1 MAMWTTRIQEKSK
14 QHLMAIMLLLFF
26 VSEAISKYGIRV
38 EGGKSDI
45 PRYIKFAVYIV
56 LTFGLWRKTKSLIA
70 PLVLAVIFCVGQI
83 FLANG
88 FNQEMVVSF
97 SKLLFPIFLLIY
109 FNHYPIG
116 ENERK
121 SLFQV
126 FEALLILN
134 GVFIFVGFIW
144 EIPMFR
150 SYFGERFGYNGLF
163 ITSATSSYVYAVA
176 IFYFLLK
183 LKRDFLKSW
192 KTYFVIACAIF
203 TGTKILYIA
212 LIASLFIYLICF
224 VYFSKQQRKLIFFV
238 IMAVCAAI
246 AYFFF
251 FEFGIF
257 NQIRQNEGLL
267 SAILSYRDDL
277 FMEQTLPFIKENW
290 SWANYLF
297 GGISELSVRSQMGFI
312 DVFLFWGIL
321 GGLYYLF
328 TFYKSFVTFHIDKS
342 GIYIILSLGLMV
354 FLAGNFFENASIA
367 IYLLIL
373 KEKLLDKTVFTNLNT
388 LNG

>member
-1 MAMWTTRIQEKSK
+1 MWTTRILEKSK
-14 QHLMAIMLLLFF
+14 HHLMAIMLLLFF
-26 VSEAISKYGIRV
+26 VSEAISKHGIRV

-45 PRYIKFAVYIV
+45 PRYIKFAVYIL

-70 PLVLAVIFCVGQI
+70 PLVLAIIFCIGQI

-97 SKLLFPIFLLIY
+97 SKLLFPIFLFIY

-163 ITSATSSYVYAVA
+163 ITSATSSYVYAIA

-183 LKRDFLKSW
+183 LKKDFLKSW
-192 KTYFVIACAIF
+192 KTYFVIVCALF

-212 LIASLFIYLICF
+212 LVASLFIYVIYF
-224 VYFSKQQRKLIFFV
+224 VKFSKRQRKLVFFG
-238 IMAVCAAI
+238 IMATCAAMV
-246 AYFFF
+246 YLFFF
-251 FEFGIF
+251 QFGIF

-267 SAILSYRDDL
+267 SAILSFRDDL
-277 FMEQTLPFIKENW
+277 FIEQTLPFIRENW

-312 DVFLFWGIL
+312 DVFVFWGIL
-321 GGLYYLF
+321 GGLYYLY
-328 TFYKSFVTFHIDKS
+328 TFYKTFVTFPIDKNVV
-342 GIYIILSLGLMV
+342 YILLSLGLMV
-354 FLAGNFFENASIA
+354 FLAGNFFENASVA
-367 IYLLIL
+367 IYLVIL
-373 KEKLLDKTVFTNLNT
+373 KETLIDKTVFSKENIQ
-388 LNG
+388 NG

>member
-1 MAMWTTRIQEKSK
+1 MAMWTTRILEKSK
-14 QHLMAIMLLLFF
+14 HHLMAIMLLLFF

-83 FLANG
+83 FLAHG
-88 FNQEMVVSF
+88 FNLEVVVSF

-224 VYFSKQQRKLIFFV
+224 VNFSKQQRKLIFFV
-238 IMAVCAAI
+238 IMAACAAI

-328 TFYKSFVTFHIDKS
+328 TFYKSFVTFIIDKS

-373 KEKLLDKTVFTNLNT
+373 KEKLLDKTVFY
-388 LNG
+388 

>member
-1 MAMWTTRIQEKSK
+1 MWSKVIEKSK
-14 QHLMAIMLLLFF
+14 HHLMAIMLLLFF

-45 PRYIKFAVYIV
+45 PRYIKFAVYIL
-56 LTFGLWRKTKSLIA
+56 LTLGLWRKTKSLIA
-70 PLVLAVIFCVGQI
+70 PLVLTVIFCVGQL

-88 FNQEMVVSF
+88 FNPEVVVSF
-97 SKLLFPIFLLIY
+97 SKLLFPIFLFIY

-116 ENERK
+116 ENDRK

-163 ITSATSSYVYAVA
+163 ITSATSSYVYSIA

-183 LKRDFLKSW
+183 LKKNFLKSW
-192 KTYFVIACAIF
+192 KTYFLIVCALF
-203 TGTKILYIA
+203 TGTKILYIG
-212 LIASLFIYLICF
+212 LVASLFIYFICF
-224 VYFSKQQRKLIFFV
+224 VNFSKQQRKFIFSGILASF
-238 IMAVCAAI
+238 AAI

-251 FEFGIF
+251 FEFGVF
-257 NQIRQNEGLL
+257 NQIRQSEGLL
-267 SAILSYRDDL
+267 SAILSFRDDL
-277 FMEQTLPFIKENW
+277 FVEYTLPFIRENW

-297 GGISELSVRSQMGFI
+297 GGISELGVRSQMGFI

-321 GGLYYLF
+321 GGLYYLY
-328 TFYKSFVTFHIDKS
+328 TFYKTFVTFSIDKS
-342 GIYIILSLGLMV
+342 GVYIILSLGLMV
-354 FLAGNFFENASIA
+354 FLAGNFFENASVA

-373 KEKLLDKTVFTNLNT
+373 KEKLFDKTVFSNKNI